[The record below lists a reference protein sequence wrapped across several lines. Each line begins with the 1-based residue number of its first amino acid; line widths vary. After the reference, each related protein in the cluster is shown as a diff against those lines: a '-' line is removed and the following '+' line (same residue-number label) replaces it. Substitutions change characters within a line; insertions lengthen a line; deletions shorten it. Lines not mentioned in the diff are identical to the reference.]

1 MPAHL
6 AAIWLNI
13 WGTSGRL
20 LLEARR
26 VLGKTSCFGADP
38 AAELEGE
45 ARRCGVLTQWV
56 RLHSCT
62 LNNLGIAHRTPPVRT
77 SNSCL

>member
-1 MPAHL
+1 MVGG
-6 AAIWLNI
+6 IW
-13 WGTSGRL
+13 GRL

-26 VLGKTSCFGADP
+26 VLGKGSCFGADA

-62 LNNLGIAHRTPPVRT
+62 LNNLGIAHRAPPPEPHMLAT
-77 SNSCL
+77 SC